1 MIRPQWEGDS
11 VREYKR
17 MWQLIK
23 ETFAKWYEDN
33 PAQRGAAMAF
43 YAIFAIAPLLVIA
56 VALAGSI
63 FGIHATE
70 NQIVEALQDIVGTEI
85 ASAIQAMVKNA
96 SRPASR
102 TLPTFISI
110 LTLLVGA
117 LGVMGE
123 LHNTLNTI
131 WHAKPEPGNRFLTWL
146 KDQLFLLLMVIGLG
160 FFLLLSLIA
169 STVSTAVSRSISSF
183 IRSSAPFWQWL
194 DLIVSFVLLTS
205 LVALIYKV
213 VPAVRIA
220 WRDAWVGAAVT
231 SVLFTLGKWLI
242 GWYLVHST
250 VTSAYGAAGSLIVI
264 LLWVY
269 YSAQVCLI
277 GAEFTW
283 VYAHHY
289 SSGIVPKH
297 LTASDSTSLP
307 ESSQSN

>member
-1 MIRPQWEGDS
+1 
-11 VREYKR
+11 
-17 MWQLIK
+17 MWHLIK
-23 ETFAKWYEDN
+23 ETFAKWYADN

-43 YAIFAIAPLLVIA
+43 YAIFAIAPLLVLT

-63 FGIHATE
+63 FGIPATE
-70 NQIVEALQDIVGTEI
+70 NEIVDALQDVVGREI
-85 ASAIQAMVKNA
+85 AMAIQATIKSA
-96 SRPASR
+96 SRPASG
-102 TLPTFISI
+102 TVPTMIGI
-110 LTLLVGA
+110 VTLLIGA
-117 LGVMGE
+117 FGVMGE
-123 LHNTLNTI
+123 LQSTLNAI
-131 WHAKPEPGNRFLTWL
+131 WRAKPESGNQLLSWL
-146 KDQLFLLLMVIGLG
+146 KGQLFCLLMVIGLG
-160 FFLLLSLIA
+160 FFLILSLIA
-169 STVSTAVSRSISSF
+169 STVSTVMSRSVSRF
-183 IRSSAPFWQWL
+183 IRDSAPLWQWV

-205 LVALIYKV
+205 LVAIIYKV

-231 SVLFTLGKWLI
+231 SILFTLGKWLI

-297 LTASDSTSLP
+297 KEGVLTSSDSASLS
-307 ESSQSN
+307 ESSQSK

>member
-1 MIRPQWEGDS
+1 
-11 VREYKR
+11 

-33 PAQRGAAMAF
+33 PAQRGAAIAF

-56 VALAGSI
+56 VALAGWI
-63 FGIHATE
+63 FGIQATE
-70 NQIVEALQDIVGTEI
+70 NQIVGALQDIVGPELAT
-85 ASAIQAMVKNA
+85 AIQAMIKNA
-96 SRPASR
+96 SRPKSGR
-102 TLPTFISI
+102 VPTVVGI
-110 LTLLVGA
+110 LTLLLGA

-123 LHNTLNTI
+123 LQHTLNSI
-131 WHAKPEPGNRFLTWL
+131 WRAKPEPGNRLLSWL
-146 KDQLFLLLMVIGLG
+146 KNQLFCLLMVIGLG

-169 STVSTAVSRSISSF
+169 STVSTALSQSVSGL
-183 IRSSAPFWQWL
+183 IRSSAPFWQWV
-194 DLIVSFVLLTS
+194 DLLVSFVLLTF
-205 LVALIYKV
+205 LVAVIYKV

-220 WRDAWVGAAVT
+220 WRDVWVGAAVT

-242 GWYLVHST
+242 GWYLVHSS
-250 VTSAYGAAGSLIVI
+250 VTSAYGAAGSLIAI

-297 LTASDSTSLP
+297 DAVIIPASLP
-307 ESSQSN
+307 AADLALPEKDHTEL

>member
-1 MIRPQWEGDS
+1 
-11 VREYKR
+11 

-23 ETFAKWYEDN
+23 ETFAKWYKDN
-33 PAQRGAAMAF
+33 PAQRGAAIAF

-63 FGIHATE
+63 FGIQATE
-70 NQIVEALQDIVGTEI
+70 NQIVGALQDIVGPELAT
-85 ASAIQAMVKNA
+85 AIQAMIKSA
-96 SRPASR
+96 SRPKSAR
-102 TLPTFISI
+102 VPTVVGI
-110 LTLLVGA
+110 LTLILGA

-131 WHAKPEPGNRFLTWL
+131 WHAKPQPGNRFLGWL
-146 KDQLFLLLMVIGLG
+146 KDQLFLLLMVFGLG
-160 FFLLLSLIA
+160 FFLLLSLVASMA
-169 STVSTAVSRSISSF
+169 STTVSLSVTARIPG
-183 IRSSAPFWQWL
+183 SAVVWQWV
-194 DLIVSFVLLTS
+194 DLLVSFVLLTS
-205 LVALIYKV
+205 LVAILYKV

-231 SVLFTLGKWLI
+231 SLLFTLGKWLI
-242 GWYLVHST
+242 GWYLVHSS
-250 VTSAYGAAGSLIVI
+250 VTSAYGAAGSLIAI

-297 LTASDSTSLP
+297 DEVVIPASLP
-307 ESSQSN
+307 AADLAALPEKDHSEESTL

>member
-1 MIRPQWEGDS
+1 
-11 VREYKR
+11 

-33 PAQRGAAMAF
+33 PAQRGAALAF
-43 YAIFAIAPLLVIA
+43 YAIFAIAPLLVLA

-70 NQIVEALQDIVGTEI
+70 NQIVGALQDIVGREI
-85 ASAIQAMVKNA
+85 ALAIQATIRSA
-96 SRPASR
+96 SQPASG
-102 TLPTFISI
+102 TLPTVIGLF
-110 LTLLVGA
+110 TLLLGA

-123 LHNTLNTI
+123 LHSTLNTI
-131 WHAKPEPGNRFLTWL
+131 WHAKPKPGNRFFSWL
-146 KDQLFLLLMVIGLG
+146 KDQLFLLLMVFGLG
-160 FFLLLSLIA
+160 FFLLLSLAASMA
-169 STVSTAVSRSISSF
+169 STVMSRSVSRF
-183 IRSSAPFWQWL
+183 IRDSAPLWQWI
-194 DLIVSFVLLTS
+194 DLFVSFGLLTF
-205 LVALIYKV
+205 LVAVIYKV

-231 SVLFTLGKWLI
+231 SMLFTLGKWLI

-250 VTSAYGAAGSLIVI
+250 ITSAYGAAGSLIVI

-297 LTASDSTSLP
+297 EAVVLISSDRASRS
-307 ESSQSN
+307 ESSQ

>member
-1 MIRPQWEGDS
+1 
-11 VREYKR
+11 

-23 ETFAKWYEDN
+23 ETFAKWYQDN

-43 YAIFAIAPLLVIA
+43 YALFAIAPLLVLA
-56 VALAGSI
+56 VAFAGSI
-63 FGIHATE
+63 FGIQATE
-70 NQIVEALQDIVGTEI
+70 NQIVEALHDVVGREL
-85 ASAIQAMVKNA
+85 AVAIQAMIKDA
-96 SRPASR
+96 SRPQAG
-102 TLPTFISI
+102 TLPTVIGL

-123 LHNTLNTI
+123 LQSTLNTI
-131 WHAKPEPGNRFLTWL
+131 WRAKPYPGNQLLSWL
-146 KDQLFLLLMVIGLG
+146 KDQLLLFIMVFGLG
-160 FFLLLSLIA
+160 FFLLLSLVASMA
-169 STVSTAVSRSISSF
+169 STIVSQSIAARIPGSAV
-183 IRSSAPFWQWL
+183 FWQWVDYL
-194 DLIVSFVLLTS
+194 VSFVLLTS
-205 LVALIYKV
+205 LVAVIYKV

-231 SVLFTLGKWLI
+231 SLLFTLGKWLI

-283 VYAHHY
+283 VYAYHY
-289 SSGIVPKH
+289 SSGIVPRYDRLGLPHDLPAPKH
-297 LTASDSTSLP
+297 SPSDNETSD
-307 ESSQSN
+307 QSV

>member
-1 MIRPQWEGDS
+1 
-11 VREYKR
+11 

-23 ETFAKWYEDN
+23 ETFAKWYADN

-63 FGIHATE
+63 FGIQATE
-70 NQIVEALQDIVGTEI
+70 NQIVGALQDIVGPEL
-85 ASAIQAMVKNA
+85 ASAIQALIKNA
-96 SRPASR
+96 SRPKSGR
-102 TLPTFISI
+102 VPTLVGI
-110 LTLLVGA
+110 LTLLLGA

-123 LHNTLNTI
+123 LQNTLNTI
-131 WHAKPEPGNRFLTWL
+131 WRAKPERGNRLLSWL
-146 KDQLFLLLMVIGLG
+146 KDQLFLLVMVFGLG
-160 FFLLLSLIA
+160 FFLLLSLVASMA
-169 STVSTAVSRSISSF
+169 STVMSRSVSRF
-183 IRSSAPFWQWL
+183 IRDSAPLWQWV
-194 DLIVSFVLLTS
+194 DLLVSFVLLTF
-205 LVALIYKV
+205 LVAVIYKV

-242 GWYLVHST
+242 GWYLVYST

-269 YSAQVCLI
+269 YSAQVGLI

-297 LTASDSTSLP
+297 KTIGLPDAPSTKGQP
-307 ESSQSN
+307 IPDKETTEPSS

>member
-1 MIRPQWEGDS
+1 
-11 VREYKR
+11 

-63 FGIHATE
+63 FGLQATE
-70 NQIVEALQDIVGTEI
+70 NQIVGALQDIVGREI
-85 ASAIQAMVKNA
+85 ALAIQATIKDA
-96 SRPASR
+96 SRSDSGA
-102 TLPTFISI
+102 LPTIVGIF
-110 LTLLVGA
+110 TLLLGA
-117 LGVMGE
+117 LGVMSE
-123 LHNTLNTI
+123 LQSTLNTI
-131 WHAKPEPGNRFLTWL
+131 WRAKPHPGNQLLSWL
-146 KDQLFLLLMVIGLG
+146 KDQLFLLVMVFGLG
-160 FFLLLSLIA
+160 FFLLLSLVA
-169 STVSTAVSRSISSF
+169 SMASTAVSQSVTARIPGST
-183 IRSSAPFWQWL
+183 ALWQWV
-194 DLIVSFVLLTS
+194 DLIVSFVLLTF
-205 LVALIYKV
+205 LVAVIYKV

-242 GWYLVHST
+242 SWYLVHSS

-269 YSAQVCLI
+269 YSVQVCLI

-289 SSGIVPKH
+289 SSGILPKH
-297 LTASDSTSLP
+297 LVSALSEASRTEEQPSP
-307 ESSQSN
+307 EKETTKPFS